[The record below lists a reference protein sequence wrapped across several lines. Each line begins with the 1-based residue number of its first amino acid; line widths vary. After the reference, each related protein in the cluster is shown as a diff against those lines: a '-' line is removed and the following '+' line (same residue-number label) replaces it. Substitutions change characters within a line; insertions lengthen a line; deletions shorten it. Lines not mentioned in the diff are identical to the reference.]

1 MNINELIINLESRE
15 GKKKSYDFSRMRALL
30 EELDNP
36 HIGLKYLHVAGTNG
50 KGSTSNFLYNILKM
64 GGYKVGLYTSPHLER
79 YNERIKI
86 NGVEISD
93 EDFIRLSEKVFC
105 AEENI
110 KTDFETLTFFEFI
123 TAIAFLYFNKEKSDY
138 VILEVGMGGLSDST
152 NVILE
157 EDKLASIITPISM
170 DHTQFL
176 GKNIEEI
183 AYQKAGIIKKNV
195 PVFSSNKEKIV
206 KDIIEKVSK
215 ENNSE
220 VFTLE
225 DVEISSININDSFT
239 EYNMRFYNDNLEK
252 IKVNLIGYYQMY
264 NSALSIMTILKL
276 RDMGKM
282 DISNEN
288 IKKGIENTFWAG
300 RMEIVREKPKMLLDG
315 AHNLDGIRNL
325 TKNISLFKYN
335 KLYIIAAI
343 LEDKEHKEMLKE
355 LSKYADEI
363 VLVGIH
369 TKRKTDPLILESEI
383 IKSNVVVSIIEDLE
397 DAIKNVIQKT
407 SDNDFII
414 VTGSLYLI
422 SEIKEILKN
431 I

>member
-1 MNINELIINLESRE
+1 MKINELIINLESRE

-30 EELDNP
+30 QELDNP

-110 KTDFETLTFFEFI
+110 KTNFETLTFFEFI
-123 TAIAFLYFNKEKSDY
+123 TAIAFLYFKKEKSDY

-239 EYNMRFYNDNLEK
+239 EYNMRFYEDNLEK

-276 RDMGKM
+276 RDMGKI

-397 DAIKNVIQKT
+397 DAINNVIQKA

>member
-1 MNINELIINLESRE
+1 MKINELIINLESRE

-30 EELDNP
+30 QELDNP

-93 EDFIRLSEKVFC
+93 EDFIRLSKKVFC

-110 KTDFETLTFFEFI
+110 KTNFETLTFFEFI

-195 PVFSSNKEKIV
+195 LVFSSNKEKIV

>member
-1 MNINELIINLESRE
+1 MKINELIINLESRE

-110 KTDFETLTFFEFI
+110 KTNFETLTFFEFI

-195 PVFSSNKEKIV
+195 LVFSSNKEKIV

>member
-93 EDFIRLSEKVFC
+93 EDFIRLSKKVFC

-110 KTDFETLTFFEFI
+110 KTNFETLTFFEFI

-195 PVFSSNKEKIV
+195 LVFSSNKEKIV

-239 EYNMRFYNDNLEK
+239 EYNMRFYDDNLEK

>member
-1 MNINELIINLESRE
+1 MLFRS
-15 GKKKSYDFSRMRALL
+15 
-30 EELDNP
+30 
-36 HIGLKYLHVAGTNG
+36 
-50 KGSTSNFLYNILKM
+50 
-64 GGYKVGLYTSPHLER
+64 
-79 YNERIKI
+79 
-86 NGVEISD
+86 
-93 EDFIRLSEKVFC
+93 
-105 AEENI
+105 
-110 KTDFETLTFFEFI
+110 
-123 TAIAFLYFNKEKSDY
+123 
-138 VILEVGMGGLSDST
+138 
-152 NVILE
+152 E

-239 EYNMRFYNDNLEK
+239 EYNMRFYDDNLEK

-288 IKKGIENTFWAG
+288 IKKGIENTFWPG

>member
-1 MNINELIINLESRE
+1 MKINELIINLESRE

-110 KTDFETLTFFEFI
+110 KTNFETLTFFEFI

-239 EYNMRFYNDNLEK
+239 EYNMRFYDDNLEK

-288 IKKGIENTFWAG
+288 IKKGIENTFWPG

>member
-30 EELDNP
+30 QELDNP

-110 KTDFETLTFFEFI
+110 KTNFETLTFFEFI
-123 TAIAFLYFNKEKSDY
+123 TAIAFLYFKKEKSDY

-195 PVFSSNKEKIV
+195 LVFSSNKEKIV

-239 EYNMRFYNDNLEK
+239 EYNMRFYEDNLEK

-276 RDMGKM
+276 RDMGKI

-397 DAIKNVIQKT
+397 DAINNVIQKA

>member
-93 EDFIRLSEKVFC
+93 EDFIRLSKKVFC

-195 PVFSSNKEKIV
+195 LVFSSNKEKIV

>member
-93 EDFIRLSEKVFC
+93 EDFIRLSKKVFC

-110 KTDFETLTFFEFI
+110 KTNFETLTFFEFI

-195 PVFSSNKEKIV
+195 LVFSSNKEKIV

-288 IKKGIENTFWAG
+288 IKKGIENTFWPG

>member
-93 EDFIRLSEKVFC
+93 EDFIQLSEKVFC

-110 KTDFETLTFFEFI
+110 KTNFETLTFFEFI

-239 EYNMRFYNDNLEK
+239 EYNMRFYDDNLEK

>member
-110 KTDFETLTFFEFI
+110 KTNFETLTFFEFI

-195 PVFSSNKEKIV
+195 LVFSSNKEKIV

>member
-195 PVFSSNKEKIV
+195 LVFSSNKEKIV

>member
-93 EDFIRLSEKVFC
+93 EDFIRLSKKVFC

-110 KTDFETLTFFEFI
+110 KTNFETLTFFEFI
-123 TAIAFLYFNKEKSDY
+123 TAIAFLYFKKEKSDY

-195 PVFSSNKEKIV
+195 LVFSSNKEKIV

-239 EYNMRFYNDNLEK
+239 EYNMRFYDDNLEK

-288 IKKGIENTFWAG
+288 IKKGIENTFWPG

>member
-1 MNINELIINLESRE
+1 MKINELIINLESRE

-110 KTDFETLTFFEFI
+110 KTNFETLTFFEFI
-123 TAIAFLYFNKEKSDY
+123 TAIAFLYFKKEKSDY

-239 EYNMRFYNDNLEK
+239 EYNMRFYDDNLEK

>member
-93 EDFIRLSEKVFC
+93 EDFIRLSKKVFC

-110 KTDFETLTFFEFI
+110 KTNFETLTFFEFI

>member
-1 MNINELIINLESRE
+1 MKINELIINLESRE

-30 EELDNP
+30 KELENP

-239 EYNMRFYNDNLEK
+239 EYNMRFYDDNLEK

-276 RDMGKM
+276 RDMGKV
-282 DISNEN
+282 DISDDN

-343 LEDKEHKEMLKE
+343 LEDKEHKEMLEE

-369 TKRKTDPLILESEI
+369 TKRKTDLNVLESEI
-383 IKSNVVVSIIEDLE
+383 SKSNVIVSIIEDLE
-397 DAIKNVIQKT
+397 DAIKNVIKKA
-407 SDNDFII
+407 DNNDFII

>member
-1 MNINELIINLESRE
+1 MKINELIINLESRE

-30 EELDNP
+30 QELENP

-93 EDFIRLSEKVFC
+93 EDFIQLSEKVFC

-110 KTDFETLTFFEFI
+110 KTNFETLTFFEFI
-123 TAIAFLYFNKEKSDY
+123 TAIAFLYFKKEKSDY

-239 EYNMRFYNDNLEK
+239 EYNMRFYDDNLEK

-276 RDMGKM
+276 RDMEKI

-355 LSKYADEI
+355 LSEYADEI

-383 IKSNVVVSIIEDLE
+383 KKSNIVVSIIEDLE
-397 DAIKNVIQKT
+397 DAIKNVIQKA

>member
-1 MNINELIINLESRE
+1 MKINELIINLESRE

-93 EDFIRLSEKVFC
+93 EDFIRLSKKVFC

-110 KTDFETLTFFEFI
+110 KTNFETLTFFEFI

>member
-93 EDFIRLSEKVFC
+93 EDFIRLSKKVFC

-110 KTDFETLTFFEFI
+110 KTNFETLTFFEFI

-239 EYNMRFYNDNLEK
+239 EYNMRFYDDNLEK

>member
-93 EDFIRLSEKVFC
+93 EDFIRLSKKVFC

-110 KTDFETLTFFEFI
+110 KTNFETLTFFEFI

-195 PVFSSNKEKIV
+195 LVFSSNKEKIV

>member
-1 MNINELIINLESRE
+1 MKINELIINLESRE

-110 KTDFETLTFFEFI
+110 TTNFETLTFFEFI

-239 EYNMRFYNDNLEK
+239 EYNMRFYEDNLEK

-276 RDMGKM
+276 RDMGKI

-397 DAIKNVIQKT
+397 DAINNVIQKA

>member
-1 MNINELIINLESRE
+1 MKINELIINLESRE

-93 EDFIRLSEKVFC
+93 EDFIRLSKKVFC

-110 KTDFETLTFFEFI
+110 KTNFETLTFFEFI

-195 PVFSSNKEKIV
+195 LVFSSNKEKIV

-239 EYNMRFYNDNLEK
+239 EYNMRFYDDNLEK

>member
-1 MNINELIINLESRE
+1 MKINELIINLESRE

-110 KTDFETLTFFEFI
+110 KTNFETLTFFEFI

-195 PVFSSNKEKIV
+195 LVFSSNKEKIV

-239 EYNMRFYNDNLEK
+239 EYNMRFYDDNLEK

-288 IKKGIENTFWAG
+288 IKKGIENTFWPG

>member
-93 EDFIRLSEKVFC
+93 EDFIRLSKKVFC

-110 KTDFETLTFFEFI
+110 KTNFETLTFFEFI
-123 TAIAFLYFNKEKSDY
+123 TAIAFLYFKKEKSDY

-288 IKKGIENTFWAG
+288 IKKGIENTFWPG

-383 IKSNVVVSIIEDLE
+383 IKSNIVVSIIEDLE

>member
-93 EDFIRLSEKVFC
+93 EDFIRLSKKVFC

-110 KTDFETLTFFEFI
+110 KTNFETLTFFEFI

-397 DAIKNVIQKT
+397 DAINNVIQKA

>member
-93 EDFIRLSEKVFC
+93 EDFIRLSKKVFC

-110 KTDFETLTFFEFI
+110 KTNFETLTFFEFI
-123 TAIAFLYFNKEKSDY
+123 TAIAFLYFKKEKSDY

-239 EYNMRFYNDNLEK
+239 EYNMRFYDDNLEK

-288 IKKGIENTFWAG
+288 IKKGIENTFWPG